1 VIGATWQAATRIVT
15 GVGDL
20 VQMTRDSQA
29 QIGYSVVGRSGGRV
43 MLCVVC
49 TVHMETRSEDF
60 LVEPQNQGRRF
71 PKLGLKTGSSGMV
84 I

>member
-1 VIGATWQAATRIVT
+1 
-15 GVGDL
+15 
-20 VQMTRDSQA
+20 
-29 QIGYSVVGRSGGRV
+29 

-49 TVHMETRSEDF
+49 TVHMEMRSENF

-71 PKLGLKTGSSGMV
+71 LELGLKTGSSGMV